1 MSGAEITITCLGS
14 GGAIPPNGR
23 HHSSI
28 AVRHQNGLILL
39 DCGEGTQFNLRK
51 YQISIRKEFVIWIS
65 HLHSDHFLGVP
76 GLIASLELLDRKED
90 IHIIGPYGVKNT
102 IAKLLEAN
110 FVSTT
115 FNVVYTELKTNDE
128 FIGSGYTLETIKALH
143 DGNAMSLFI
152 KENDVKGKINLE
164 KMEKLGLEP
173 GPEISKLQLGEK
185 IMVNGKVIM
194 PSDVIDNKRRGRR
207 IFYSGDTM
215 YNELLVD
222 KIGDCDLFIHEGT
235 YPNEL
240 EDIAIERQHSTIS
253 QAASLA
259 SMIKPKKLLITH
271 FSSRIVD
278 FEREQKIAKNI
289 FEQTY
294 LAYEGL
300 EIKLPYLYHK
310 DKN

>member
-1 MSGAEITITCLGS
+1 MDFTFAFRS
-14 GGAIPPNGR
+14 
-23 HHSSI
+23 
-28 AVRHQNGLILL
+28 
-39 DCGEGTQFNLRK
+39 
-51 YQISIRKEFVIWIS
+51 
-65 HLHSDHFLGVP
+65 FLGVP

-128 FIGSGYTLETIKALH
+128 FMGNGYTLETIKALH
-143 DGNAMSLFI
+143 DGNAMSLII

-185 IMVNGKVIM
+185 IIVNGKVIM

-259 SMIKPKKLLITH
+259 SKIKPKKLLVTH

-278 FEREQKIAKNI
+278 FEREHKIAKNI

>member
-1 MSGAEITITCLGS
+1 
-14 GGAIPPNGR
+14 
-23 HHSSI
+23 
-28 AVRHQNGLILL
+28 
-39 DCGEGTQFNLRK
+39 
-51 YQISIRKEFVIWIS
+51 
-65 HLHSDHFLGVP
+65 
-76 GLIASLELLDRKED
+76 
-90 IHIIGPYGVKNT
+90 
-102 IAKLLEAN
+102 
-110 FVSTT
+110 
-115 FNVVYTELKTNDE
+115 
-128 FIGSGYTLETIKALH
+128 
-143 DGNAMSLFI
+143 
-152 KENDVKGKINLE
+152 
-164 KMEKLGLEP
+164 
-173 GPEISKLQLGEK
+173 
-185 IMVNGKVIM
+185 M

-215 YNELLVD
+215 YNELLVE
-222 KIGDCDLFIHEGT
+222 KIGECDLFIHEGT

-278 FEREQKIAKNI
+278 FEREHKIAKNI

>member
-23 HHSSI
+23 YHSSI

-128 FIGSGYTLETIKALH
+128 FMGNGYTLETIKALH

-207 IFYSGDTM
+207 IFYSGGYD
-215 YNELLVD
+215 V
-222 KIGDCDLFIHEGT
+222 
-235 YPNEL
+235 
-240 EDIAIERQHSTIS
+240 
-253 QAASLA
+253 
-259 SMIKPKKLLITH
+259 
-271 FSSRIVD
+271 
-278 FEREQKIAKNI
+278 
-289 FEQTY
+289 
-294 LAYEGL
+294 
-300 EIKLPYLYHK
+300 
-310 DKN
+310 